1 MAEKTENDPNAL
13 KAKNKIEDDLLRK
26 ASKTKDLTRDELRQL
41 HEILSGDYA
50 RKVFSVITNTTDTL
64 INALNVSDALT
75 SEMMRIEIATMYAK
89 YGYADAPQ
97 LEQHLIDHVIACYLR
112 LWVAERDYSAI
123 HKNQHTLTLGMFWE
137 KRLTMLQGRYIR
149 AVEMLSRVRR
159 VRLPNVQIN
168 IANEG
173 AKQLN
178 TLQTLQATEAK
189 K

>member
-13 KAKNKIEDDLLRK
+13 KTKNKIEDDLLRK

-41 HEILSGDYA
+41 HEILSGDY
-50 RKVFSVITNTTDTL
+50 RKRFSRIITNTTDPV
-64 INALNVSDALT
+64 INALNVSNALT

-137 KRLTMLQGRYIR
+137 KRLTMLQGRYLR
-149 AVEMLSRVRR
+149 AVEMLARVRR
-159 VRLPNVQIN
+159 VKLPNVQIN

-178 TLQTLQATEAK
+178 TLQTPQTTETK

>member
-1 MAEKTENDPNAL
+1 MAKETENDLNAL
-13 KAKNKIEDDLLRK
+13 KVKNKIEDDLLRK

-50 RKVFSVITNTTDTL
+50 RNVFSVITNTTDTV

-89 YGYADAPQ
+89 YGYEDAPE
-97 LEQHLIDHVIACYLR
+97 LERHLIDHTIACYLR
-112 LWVAERDYSAI
+112 LWTAEREYTTI
-123 HKNQHTLTLGMFWE
+123 QKKEHTLTQGMFWE
-137 KRLTMLQGRYIR
+137 KRLTMLQGRYLR
-149 AVEMLSRVRR
+149 AVEMLARVRR
-159 VRLPNVQIN
+159 VKLPNVQIN

-173 AKQLN
+173 GKQLN
-178 TLQTLQATEAK
+178 TLQTPQTTETK

>member
-1 MAEKTENDPNAL
+1 MAKETKNDPNEV
-13 KAKNKIEDDLLRK
+13 KTKKQIDDDLLKK
-26 ASKTKDLTRDELRQL
+26 ASKTKSLTHDELQQL
-41 HEILSGDYA
+41 HTILSSDIA
-50 RKVFSVITNTTDTL
+50 RDVFAVITKTTDT
-64 INALNVSDALT
+64 ITNALEVGNALT

-89 YGYADAPQ
+89 YGYEDAPQ

-137 KRLTMLQGRYIR
+137 KRLTMLQRRYLR
-149 AVEMLSRVRR
+149 AVEMLARVRR
-159 VRLPNVQIN
+159 VKLPNVQIN

-173 AKQLN
+173 ANQLN
-178 TLQTLQATEAK
+178 TLQTLQTTETK

>member
-1 MAEKTENDPNAL
+1 MAKETKNDPNEV
-13 KAKNKIEDDLLRK
+13 KTKKQIDDDLLKK
-26 ASKTKDLTRDELRQL
+26 ASKTKSLTHDELQQL
-41 HEILSGDYA
+41 RTILSSDIA
-50 RKVFSVITNTTDTL
+50 RDVFAVITKTTDTV

-137 KRLTMLQGRYIR
+137 KRLTMLQTRYLR
-149 AVEMLSRVRR
+149 AVEMLARVRR
-159 VRLPNVQIN
+159 VKLPNVQIN

-173 AKQLN
+173 ANQLN
-178 TLQTLQATEAK
+178 TLQTLQSTETK

>member
-1 MAEKTENDPNAL
+1 MAKETENDPNAL
-13 KAKNKIEDDLLRK
+13 KTKNKIEDDLLRK
-26 ASKTKDLTRDELRQL
+26 ASNTKDLTRDELRQL

-137 KRLTMLQGRYIR
+137 KRLTMLQGRYLR
-149 AVEMLSRVRR
+149 AVDMLARVRR
-159 VRLPNVQIN
+159 VKLPNLQIN
-168 IANEG
+168 IANDG
-173 AKQLN
+173 GKQLN
-178 TLQTLQATEAK
+178 TLQTPQAHEAEK
-189 K
+189 